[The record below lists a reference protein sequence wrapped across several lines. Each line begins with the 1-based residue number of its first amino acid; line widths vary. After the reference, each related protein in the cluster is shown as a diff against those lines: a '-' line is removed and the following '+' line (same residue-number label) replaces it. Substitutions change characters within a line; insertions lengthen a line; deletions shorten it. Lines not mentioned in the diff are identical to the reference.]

1 MAAKTKKP
9 RSDLPGIVVVT
20 VALTN
25 AAGERV
31 KGNRVRTFKVG
42 AATVT
47 AVADSLEK
55 IFERP
60 DVYRLKQ

>member
-1 MAAKTKKP
+1 MATKARKA
-9 RSDLPGIVVVT
+9 RTDLKGTVVVT
-20 VALTN
+20 VVLTN
-25 AAGERV
+25 ADGERI

-42 AATVT
+42 EATVT
-47 AVADSLEK
+47 AVADSLER